1 MRLVGL
7 PNIPAHLE
15 VSAISITGSTG
26 FGANAYPQGWYQTS
40 FNYKDVFSWIRSSHV
55 IKTGAEIRRTR
66 ANSKNTSNYIPS
78 FSLLNPAGLHLRRPA
93 AGGSRVNLPSPPRV
107 LDLPAECR

>member
-1 MRLVGL
+1 MGL

-15 VSAISITGSTG
+15 VPAISITGSTG
-26 FGANAYPQGWYQTS
+26 FGTNAFPQGWYQTS

-55 IKTGAEIRRTR
+55 IKMGAEIRRTR

-78 FSLLNPAGLHLRRPA
+78 FSFSTLLDFIYDDRTLLEYHAP
-93 AGGSRVNLPSPPRV
+93 
-107 LDLPAECR
+107 ECA